1 MKTLKKIILN
11 IFFVLFSL
19 SIFAQNENELFELSN
34 LKNEYHLNAHLQVL
48 TLEEN
53 ESKSLEEIQ
62 RSTNFRLY
70 KTSKTDSLK
79 LESNKIHWGK
89 ITIQNALSE
98 INIIRDWKL
107 FIGNANFIEV
117 YVPNPSGTY
126 QIEKAGNLEP
136 ASNKTL
142 DYANRQKRVP
152 FNLSGKT
159 PQTIF
164 IKITGQNHNPTVFD
178 LRLCQEDFHQSWS
191 FFKKTRLDW
200 LFLGF
205 LVTMLI
211 FNLLLYFGTRDL
223 AFFYHFMFLF
233 GVNVYLFEFYGIME
247 DAYFFSEHPFYIQQS
262 TYIML
267 MLMDVGYIMFVREYM
282 HLNKLLP
289 KWDKILKGLVI
300 ARVALCVGT
309 IILFQIIKY
318 EPLTDQVSAIYMI
331 SEYLFLMF
339 FMIILYRTKDRKAW
353 FLVVGTALIMLGVVL
368 SAWGILSGG
377 SIQGL
382 FVKIGL
388 FGEILFFSLGL
399 AYRMKILIKEE
410 QEAHRLK
417 DLNDFKARFYTNITH
432 EFRTPLTVIK
442 GMSDELVAGSSQLAV
457 SKNVKEE
464 LSEKLGLIKRNG
476 DRLLNLVNRILDLAK
491 LESGSLAL
499 NLKNGNI
506 ISYLNYLVHSFHS
519 YAQSKDIHIKFLTE
533 LDHLDMDYDEEKIQ
547 QIITNLL
554 SNAIK
559 FTPEGGQIKVLLKH
573 LKDSN
578 QLYISVKDSGI
589 GIGKEDLTHVFERFY
604 QTKEITKRA
613 NEGSGIG
620 LSLVNELIELM
631 SGKIKAKSEIGKGT
645 EFELWLPIDNQQSPI
660 DNSQPTVLV
669 DNQELNS
676 NLGNTGLQTKS
687 IDNSKS
693 PFKERTKATLLIIED
708 SPDII
713 QYLKTILQNDYEIL
727 TAFNGA
733 MGIETAIENVP
744 DIIISD
750 VMMPEKDGFEVCEA
764 LKNDER
770 TSHIPIILLTAKA
783 TVKDKI
789 AGLTRGADAY
799 LAKPFEKEELFIRLE
814 KLVDLRKKLKIRY
827 SNFHKEEVLNIST
840 KPDPFIHTEMEDAFL
855 LKLKKLMEDNLNDSD
870 FGIPQICRGMAMS
883 RAQLHRK
890 ITALTGK
897 STSIFIRSLR
907 LHHAK
912 KLLLTTDLNISEVA
926 YDVGFKDPNYFSR
939 TYAEEFGETPSETR
953 N

>member
-1 MKTLKKIILN
+1 
-11 IFFVLFSL
+11 
-19 SIFAQNENELFELSN
+19 
-34 LKNEYHLNAHLQVL
+34 
-48 TLEEN
+48 
-53 ESKSLEEIQ
+53 
-62 RSTNFRLY
+62 
-70 KTSKTDSLK
+70 
-79 LESNKIHWGK
+79 
-89 ITIQNALSE
+89 
-98 INIIRDWKL
+98 
-107 FIGNANFIEV
+107 
-117 YVPNPSGTY
+117 
-126 QIEKAGNLEP
+126 
-136 ASNKTL
+136 
-142 DYANRQKRVP
+142 
-152 FNLSGKT
+152 
-159 PQTIF
+159 
-164 IKITGQNHNPTVFD
+164 
-178 LRLCQEDFHQSWS
+178 
-191 FFKKTRLDW
+191 
-200 LFLGF
+200 
-205 LVTMLI
+205 
-211 FNLLLYFGTRDL
+211 
-223 AFFYHFMFLF
+223 
-233 GVNVYLFEFYGIME
+233 
-247 DAYFFSEHPFYIQQS
+247 
-262 TYIML
+262 
-267 MLMDVGYIMFVREYM
+267 
-282 HLNKLLP
+282 
-289 KWDKILKGLVI
+289 
-300 ARVALCVGT
+300 
-309 IILFQIIKY
+309 
-318 EPLTDQVSAIYMI
+318 
-331 SEYLFLMF
+331 
-339 FMIILYRTKDRKAW
+339 
-353 FLVVGTALIMLGVVL
+353 
-368 SAWGILSGG
+368 
-377 SIQGL
+377 
-382 FVKIGL
+382 
-388 FGEILFFSLGL
+388 
-399 AYRMKILIKEE
+399 
-410 QEAHRLK
+410 
-417 DLNDFKARFYTNITH
+417 
-432 EFRTPLTVIK
+432 
-442 GMSDELVAGSSQLAV
+442 V